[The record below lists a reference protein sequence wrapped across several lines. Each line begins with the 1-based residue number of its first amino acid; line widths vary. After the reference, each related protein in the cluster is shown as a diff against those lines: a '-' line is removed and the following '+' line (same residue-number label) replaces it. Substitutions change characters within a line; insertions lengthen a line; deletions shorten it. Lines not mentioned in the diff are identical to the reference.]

1 MVNTENLQQNQPLGG
16 SKQTT
21 LCYEKFSHAS
31 QDKSEQI
38 NSQNFEKFSHEDDNE
53 NEVDKTRDKTFENG
67 ICNETI
73 SVFNSP
79 EEGFHNLDSAIAG
92 LKAAGE

>member
-1 MVNTENLQQNQPLGG
+1 M
-16 SKQTT
+16 
-21 LCYEKFSHAS
+21 
-31 QDKSEQI
+31 
-38 NSQNFEKFSHEDDNE
+38 NSQNFEKLSHYDDE

-92 LKAAGE
+92 LKAASG